1 VDIAAEGVFMIGG
14 CSCGE
19 NRPAAMT
26 WRGCCHECAARADGR
41 PVIENHHVLGRA
53 QSGISVDLPI
63 NWHPVLHAPDKSRD
77 EVLLRPGDNP
87 VHQIASA
94 IMRGV
99 DIARAFAD
107 YGETDGSEQW
117 AIDLARIMAG
127 IGEYAAN
134 WLLVLAGWLEDRLG
148 PEWFKELPPW
158 EP

>member
-1 VDIAAEGVFMIGG
+1 MVGG

-26 WRGCCHECAARADGR
+26 WRGCCHECAARADNR

-53 QSGISVDLPI
+53 QSDISVGLPI
-63 NWHPVLHAPDKSRD
+63 NWHPVLHAPEKRRD

-87 VHQIASA
+87 VHRIAAA

-107 YGETDGSEQW
+107 YGETHGSWQW
-117 AIDLARIMAG
+117 AIDLARTMAD
-127 IGEYAAN
+127 IGEHAAN
-134 WLLVLAGWLEDRLG
+134 WLLILAGWLEDRLG
-148 PEWFKELPPW
+148 AEWFRKLPPW
-158 EP
+158 QP